1 MKNKLS
7 LTAIALAALM
17 TACSSKNETITSRVE
32 LPGTIDE
39 EAFAANVESI
49 SVMNLQM
56 DDCWTLSEYSY
67 TELTDNYLYMLD
79 QRHLQLTCF
88 DLNTGKILSS
98 RSIKGN
104 GPGEV
109 ISVSSTFCIGDTLCV
124 YDYNGV
130 NKYDHNCQFVGKI
143 QEFKKLGTNSF
154 YLIRQKCGNLVHII
168 FDNNLCDTAG
178 AALILTDKSF
188 NVLSRHFATPHF
200 NIGIWGGPQP
210 CYASDDTI
218 CFLLSNDNH
227 IYTLRGSVDECI
239 ELVVPNPSTPKIAGE
254 IFSKGEHSRM
264 NDYDDFWGLA
274 GSGRFIV
281 LRYRIDKE
289 PYIAMLDKR
298 TNNIISVI
306 CDNKEELKNTTDIVI
321 DFFNR
326 QSIIY
331 TDGNFIYAKCENS
344 DLTSLLEGHNNI
356 LDNRLKKTQ
365 ATYRHFIKRNADYIK
380 SLEPEERDA
389 ANVLLK
395 IKLKD

>member
-7 LTAIALAALM
+7 LAAIALATLM

-49 SVMNLQM
+49 SVMNLEM
-56 DDCWTLSEYSY
+56 DDYWILSEYSY

-98 RSIKGN
+98 RTIKGN

-227 IYTLRGSVDECI
+227 IYTLRGSVEECI

-264 NDYDDFWGLA
+264 NDYDGFWGLA

-298 TNNIISVI
+298 TNNVVSLSAPSRTTAIINYIFWSA
-306 CDNKEELKNTTDIVI
+306 DII
-321 DFFNR
+321 K
-326 QSIIY
+326 
-331 TDGNFIYAKCENS
+331 TDGRFIYATFPNL
-344 DLTSLLEGHNNI
+344 DLGQIFEAVDKK
-356 LDNRLKKTQ
+356 LDARLKKTQ
-365 ATYRHFIKRNADYIK
+365 AEYRAYLERNVEYLKGLDDD
-380 SLEPEERDA
+380 ERDA

>member
-1 MKNKLS
+1 M
-7 LTAIALAALM
+7 
-17 TACSSKNETITSRVE
+17 
-32 LPGTIDE
+32 
-39 EAFAANVESI
+39 
-49 SVMNLQM
+49 
-56 DDCWTLSEYSY
+56 
-67 TELTDNYLYMLD
+67 
-79 QRHLQLTCF
+79 
-88 DLNTGKILSS
+88 
-98 RSIKGN
+98 
-104 GPGEV
+104 
-109 ISVSSTFCIGDTLCV
+109 
-124 YDYNGV
+124 
-130 NKYDHNCQFVGKI
+130 
-143 QEFKKLGTNSF
+143 
-154 YLIRQKCGNLVHII
+154 IRQKCVNLVNII

-178 AALILTDKSF
+178 AALIPTDKSF

-200 NIGIWGGPQP
+200 NIEIWGGPQP

-227 IYTLRGSVDECI
+227 IYSLRGSVEECI

-321 DFFNR
+321 DLFNR
-326 QSIIY
+326 QKSIY
-331 TDGNFIYAKCENS
+331 TDGKFIYAKCKNS

-389 ANVLLK
+389 AIVLLK